1 MAKNSFKSPNL
12 KLQQVMF
19 FSILNLKFIEFKN
32 LITLKLKKDKPANKC
47 SLGRELIVDKVTE
60 GRK

>member
-12 KLQQVMF
+12 KPQQEMF
-19 FSILNLKFIEFKN
+19 FILNLIVIEFKN
-32 LITLKLKKDKPANKC
+32 LISLKLKKYKPANKC
-47 SLGRELIVDKVTE
+47 SLGRELIVDKITE